1 MKYLTKAGVKFLNET
16 HQQTRQQRLK
26 SKLLAKGLRQKDIEG
41 LGFRGPMGRGPVR
54 PARPV
59 IKKTLAN
66 VPIGQSSQ
74 GDGGSGLH

>member
-1 MKYLTKAGVKFLNET
+1 MNYLTKAGVNFLNEAKKKKT
-16 HQQTRQQRLK
+16 PYELK
-26 SKLLAKGLRQKDIEG
+26 GKDLAAYLRQKDIEG
-41 LGFRGPMGRGPVR
+41 LGFRGPEGRG

-59 IKKTLAN
+59 FKKTLAN